1 MATATT
7 THLIANPTT
16 FDGDSFFQKVLRV
29 AGDIPFV
36 MDMVALY
43 YCMIDDDTPIWAK
56 ASIAGALVYFLN
68 PIDLIPDMIAILGY
82 TDDAAVV
89 AGAVAT
95 VRAHLHPSH
104 YEQARALFS

>member
-1 MATATT
+1 MTT
-7 THLIANPTT
+7 TTLIELTPDPTS
-16 FDGDSFFQKVLRV
+16 FDDDSFFHKVLRV

-36 MDMVALY
+36 IDLVALY
-43 YCMIDDDTPIWAK
+43 YCMTDDDTPLWAK